1 MSRPH
6 VSFEVQH
13 FERIDATPGTVLLRL
28 QGTWRSSRREHLS
41 TPALVLDDGQTTRR
55 LPPLR
60 GPDDTTPQPTPGGTL
75 WRGAFRVPAGLL
87 TGHVTYALDAGADVL
102 VDLPRPQVRQ
112 ASATAAAL
120 EQRIVELEALAAT
133 ADAAAQARIAELQA
147 AVGLLREDRDALTA
161 THADLVK
168 RHRLLTGEHERITEV
183 LQRVST
189 RHQALVNRHEELVA
203 GRGQPSGE
211 REQRHRV
218 PEPTSGEVILRR
230 QPPPRDAERTAATVA
245 RTRRRT
251 ARRPPARLMP
261 SERTVAIALMLLAVS
276 AGLILLVG
284 LVGVVVRG

>member
-13 FERIDATPGTVLLRL
+13 FERIDAAPGTVLLRL

-87 TGHVTYALDAGADVL
+87 SGHVTYTLDAGADVL